1 MPSSMVMWLF
11 GLPLAASAVLFTLP
25 VNEKRTLKSLAV
37 FFSFVPLLMLLAT
50 PGSGEGSN
58 SSHDWFPAMSIQ
70 FALGI
75 DSLSLIFVYLTAL
88 VVPITILAA
97 DRDIPHPHLFYG
109 LILFLQGLLIGFFT
123 SSDLLFFTIFW
134 ESMLLPLYFIISL
147 WGGAKR
153 RTAAL
158 KFILYMFAG
167 SILMI
172 AAVLALYLAS
182 VEAGAPT
189 FNIEQLASFA
199 HSSPYAKWLA
209 AFFLLAFA
217 VKIPLFPFHGWLP
230 ETYFQAS
237 TSGTVLLSALLSK
250 AGVYGILRICLGLFP
265 DVINEWSPWLLG
277 LAIAGVMYGALAAWK
292 QSDFKRLLAY
302 SSFSHVNFLL
312 VGLFISSE
320 AAREGAIL
328 QAVNH
333 GITIT
338 ALFLSAGWLAER
350 IGTTDIGPE
359 RGLARYMPRLCWVTL
374 FFVLS
379 SAALP
384 GTNNFVG
391 ELLIFFGL
399 FSLYPWL
406 TGFLG
411 LIIIL
416 SVVYL
421 LRWMQKVYFEDPGVY
436 QERWVDLTRKELV
449 IAIPLIGLILWIGLY
464 PMGVLKHIEPTVE
477 KIAFLKGAP

>member
-1 MPSSMVMWLF
+1 MWLF
-11 GLPLAASAVLFTLP
+11 WVPLAASAMLFILP
-25 VNEKRTLKSLAV
+25 VHEKRTLKFLAA
-37 FFSFVPLLMLLAT
+37 FFSLIPLLMLLAK
-50 PGSGEGSN
+50 PGSWIGSN
-58 SSHDWFPAMSIQ
+58 GSVDWFPALSIQ

-75 DSLSLIFVYLTAL
+75 DSLSLIFVYLTAFL
-88 VVPITILAA
+88 IPIAILAV
-97 DRDIPHPHLFYG
+97 DSQKLTHPHAFLG
-109 LILFLQGLLIGFFT
+109 LILLLQGLLIGFFT
-123 SSDLLFFTIFW
+123 SLDLLFFTVFW

-147 WGGAKR
+147 WGGAQR

-167 SILMI
+167 SVLMI
-172 AAVLALYLAS
+172 GAVLALYLAS
-182 VEAGAPT
+182 VEAGAAT
-189 FNIEQLASFA
+189 FNIAKLASFA
-199 HSSPYAKWLA
+199 AASPYAKWLS

-217 VKIPLFPFHGWLP
+217 VKTPLFPFHGWLP
-230 ETYFQAS
+230 DAYYQTS
-237 TSGTVLLSALLSK
+237 TSGTILLSALLSK
-250 AGVYGILRICLGLFP
+250 AGVYGILRISLGLFP
-265 DVINEWSPWLLG
+265 DTIQAWSPWLLG

-312 VGLFISSE
+312 VGLFIASD
-320 AAREGAIL
+320 AAGEGAIL

-338 ALFLSAGWLAER
+338 ALFLAAGWLEER
-350 IGTTDIGPE
+350 LGSTAIGPE
-359 RGLARYMPRLCWVTL
+359 RGLARYMPKLCWVTL

-399 FSLYPWL
+399 FGLYPWL

-411 LIIIL
+411 LIIVL

-421 LRWMQKVYFEDPGVY
+421 LRWMQKVYFEEPGAF
-436 QERWVDLTRKELV
+436 QEKWVDLTGKEIA

-464 PMGVLKHIEPTVE
+464 PMALLNHIEPAVE
-477 KIAFLKGAP
+477 KIPSIEEAS